1 MKEYKI
7 GTPFKEEFRKEHRKV
22 WVTLTED
29 EQGSILDKVVELYD
43 GTRTLSA
50 CWIEAFSELDQN
62 Q

>member
-7 GTPFKEEFRKEHRKV
+7 GTTPLKKEHRKV
-22 WVTLTED
+22 WATLAED
-29 EQGSILDKVVELYD
+29 EQELILDRVVELYD

-50 CWIEAFSELDQN
+50 CWIAAFSELSNQN